1 MVSEE
6 TYRWRGAVSMSLFA
20 VAVGAVSRVPG
31 VLLLGVFGAAVAG
44 YAKLFTAPDP
54 QLDVDR
60 EVESDDIA
68 PGDRVEVTLTVT
80 NEGGFL
86 PDLRI
91 VDGVPE
97 TLKVVE
103 GSPRLATALRSGKQ
117 ATLTY
122 AVEAQRGDHDFGAVD
137 VVARD
142 PAGAFETRGSVPADA
157 TLVCVPDL
165 PRLESFPLREQTV
178 QRVGRV
184 PTSTGGSGV
193 EFHATREYRSGDPL
207 SRVDWKRLARD
218 GELATIQFR
227 EERAATVVVVVD
239 TRDRSHVADADGT
252 DVIEYSVEATGGV
265 ASALLDSGDQVGLA
279 SFGPHWAW
287 LAPGL
292 GRDHRARL
300 RDMLAHDRGFAAKEP
315 ERRFLGA
322 LVFRRLRKH
331 LPGDAQVVYVSPLV
345 DDEAA
350 DYVRRLEASG
360 HPVTVVSPDVTG
372 TETLGQQFSQMERA
386 IRIRSLRKA
395 GVRVI
400 DWRGE
405 DSLALAVADAERGW
419 SA

>member
-6 TYRWRGAVSMSLFA
+6 TYRWRGAVSLSLFA
-20 VAVGAVSRVPG
+20 LAAGAVTRVPG
-31 VLLLGVFGAAVAG
+31 VLLLGVFGATVAG
-44 YAKLFTAPDP
+44 YAKLFAAPSP
-54 QLDVDR
+54 ELDVDR
-60 EVESDDIA
+60 ELDSDDID

-80 NEGGFL
+80 NEGSFL
-86 PDLRI
+86 PDLRV

-97 TLKVVE
+97 TLEVVE

-117 ATLTY
+117 ATVTY
-122 AVEAQRGDHDFGAVD
+122 AVEAHRGDHEFGAVD
-137 VVARD
+137 IVARD
-142 PAGAFETRGSVPADA
+142 PAGAFETRGSVPAEM
-157 TLVCVPDL
+157 TLVCVPEL
-165 PRLESFPLREQTV
+165 PRVESFPLREQTV

-207 SRVDWKRLARD
+207 NRVDWKRLARD
-218 GELATIQFR
+218 GELATVQFR

-239 TRDRSHVADADGT
+239 TREVSHVADEDGT
-252 DVIEYSVEATGGV
+252 DVVEHSVEATGGV
-265 ASALLDSGDQVGLA
+265 ASALLDSGDQVGVA
-279 SFGPHWAW
+279 SFGPHWSW

-300 RDMLAHDRGFAAKEP
+300 RDLLAHDRGFAAKRP
-315 ERRFLGA
+315 DRRFLGG

-345 DDEAA
+345 DDDAA

-360 HPVTVVSPDVTG
+360 HPVTVVSPDVTT
-372 TETLGQQFSQMERA
+372 TETLGQQFAQMERA

-400 DWRGE
+400 DWRAD